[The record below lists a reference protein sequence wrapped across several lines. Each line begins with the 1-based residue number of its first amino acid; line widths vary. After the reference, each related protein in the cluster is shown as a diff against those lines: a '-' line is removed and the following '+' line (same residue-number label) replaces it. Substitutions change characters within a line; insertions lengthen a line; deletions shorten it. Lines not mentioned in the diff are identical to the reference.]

1 MAPKQP
7 LPNISEDELIDL
19 AGGATMLLA
28 KGLIEKG
35 KVKKANWTFPE
46 VKAVV
51 DDGKES
57 REACW
62 NLRSITFQRNEC
74 ACEVSLVQRK
84 LCVHSLAA
92 YLVLAVKEGYLKLTD
107 DIEPTQVKANE
118 AKPAD
123 EKSAASAN
131 NLSSAGPKLRTIN
144 LSPKKGTPIEVRF
157 IIPPN
162 IATSSQRDEIICR
175 LELRIDDVQV

>member
-7 LPNISEDELIDL
+7 LPNISEDELIEL

-28 KGLIEKG
+28 KELIAKG
-35 KVKKANWTFPE
+35 KVKKALWSFPN
-46 VKAVV
+46 VQAVV

-74 ACEVSLVQRK
+74 GCEVSLVQRK

-92 YLVLAVKEGYLKLTD
+92 
-107 DIEPTQVKANE
+107 
-118 AKPAD
+118 
-123 EKSAASAN
+123 
-131 NLSSAGPKLRTIN
+131 
-144 LSPKKGTPIEVRF
+144 
-157 IIPPN
+157 
-162 IATSSQRDEIICR
+162 
-175 LELRIDDVQV
+175 

>member
-1 MAPKQP
+1 
-7 LPNISEDELIDL
+7 
-19 AGGATMLLA
+19 MLLA

-92 YLVLAVKEGYLKLTD
+92 YLVLAVKEG
-107 DIEPTQVKANE
+107 
-118 AKPAD
+118 
-123 EKSAASAN
+123 
-131 NLSSAGPKLRTIN
+131 
-144 LSPKKGTPIEVRF
+144 
-157 IIPPN
+157 
-162 IATSSQRDEIICR
+162 
-175 LELRIDDVQV
+175 

>member
-35 KVKKANWTFPE
+35 KVMKANWTFPE

-74 ACEVSLVQRK
+74 AFSC
-84 LCVHSLAA
+84 
-92 YLVLAVKEGYLKLTD
+92 
-107 DIEPTQVKANE
+107 
-118 AKPAD
+118 
-123 EKSAASAN
+123 
-131 NLSSAGPKLRTIN
+131 
-144 LSPKKGTPIEVRF
+144 
-157 IIPPN
+157 
-162 IATSSQRDEIICR
+162 
-175 LELRIDDVQV
+175 